1 MPASFIMTKQKVKK
15 KKGALRQAT
24 EERCGSAIS
33 YPAAPPRR
41 SIPVAEVEEIVNRE
55 VNRVK
60 AELTIYDVRSTILER
75 LEDNEAEME
84 YLEGR
89 LHQLQLDDKSI
100 RSELKQI
107 NLSITRQL
115 ELDEA

>member
-1 MPASFIMTKQKVKK
+1 MPKRKTQKPKPV
-15 KKGALRQAT
+15 APRQDCPDCET
-24 EERCGSAIS
+24 PIQ
-33 YPAAPPRR
+33 PRR
-41 SIPVAEVEEIVNRE
+41 SIPVAEVEEIVKRE
-55 VNRVK
+55 VNHVK
-60 AELTIYDVRSTILER
+60 AGRTIYDARSTILER
-75 LEDNEAEME
+75 LEDNEAEMK

>member
-1 MPASFIMTKQKVKK
+1 MSASFIMTKQKVKK

-24 EERCGSAIS
+24 EELCGSAIN
-33 YPAAPPRR
+33 YPAAPRR

-60 AELTIYDVRSTILER
+60 AELTIYDARSTILER